1 MAPKK
6 KTPRPAKK
14 KAASGPRGSSRSAR
28 KTAGTAGSMPRRA
41 DFGAPIDG
49 FVAKQPPHLRE
60 ILETLRGL
68 IEEAAPEVQSSLKW
82 GMPFYSIGGKMMCG
96 TPAHKAHV
104 NLILAGPAE
113 AFDDPEG
120 RLAGESK
127 MGRHLKLTSLDDLP
141 ARAVLRRWLRAAAQ
155 TARKAGK

>member
-1 MAPKK
+1 M
-6 KTPRPAKK
+6 PAKK
-14 KAASGPRGSSRSAR
+14 KKAAKPTTTKKVASVKGTTKTSASAARSMAR
-28 KTAGTAGSMPRRA
+28 E

-49 FVAKQPPHLRE
+49 FVAKQPPEFRA
-60 ILETLRGL
+60 ILETLRAL

-104 NLILAGPAE
+104 NLILAGPPG
-113 AFDDPEG
+113 AFDDPQG
-120 RLAGESK
+120 RLSGESK

-141 ARAVLRRWLRAAAQ
+141 AKPLLRRWLRIAAEH
-155 TARKAGK
+155 ARAAGKR